1 MNKRTRDEHGFTLVE
16 LLVVL
21 AILAILIAIVV
32 PNLAGLTG
40 GARAKAARE
49 ELSIVQTAMD
59 TLMTENEAI
68 SVQPSSSSDQVGPH
82 TPVTYWYVSDYDA
95 QSGTETY
102 SSATAYLRLRTT
114 STGTYSWVSTGAV
127 TQVEYPVTR

>member
-1 MNKRTRDEHGFTLVE
+1 MLNRIRGERGFTLVE

-40 GARAKAARE
+40 GARGDAART

-59 TLMTENEAI
+59 TLMSENEAV
-68 SVQPSSSSDQVGPH
+68 SVTLGAQQVVGPN
-82 TPVTYWYVSDYDA
+82 TQVEYFKVISIDVDTGAEQTGP
-95 QSGTETY
+95 GT
-102 SSATAYLRLRTT
+102 ANLRLRTT
-114 STGTYSWVSTGAV
+114 STGEYSWGTSGEI
-127 TQVEYPVTR
+127 TQEVYTP

>member
-1 MNKRTRDEHGFTLVE
+1 MFNRIRGERGFTLVE

-40 GARAKAARE
+40 GARGDAART

-59 TLMTENEAI
+59 TLMSENEAV
-68 SVQPSSSSDQVGPH
+68 SVDTGAAQNVGPN
-82 TPVTYWYVSDYDA
+82 TSVTYYYVVSIDTDTGA
-95 QSGTETY
+95 EQTGPNTDN
-102 SSATAYLRLRTT
+102 LRLRTT
-114 STGTYSWVSTGAV
+114 STGTYSWGTSGEV
-127 TQVEYPVTR
+127 TQASYTP

>member
-1 MNKRTRDEHGFTLVE
+1 MLKRIRGERGFTLVE

-40 GARAKAARE
+40 GARGDAART

-59 TLMTENEAI
+59 TLMSENEAV
-68 SVQPSSSSDQVGPH
+68 SVTLGAQQVVGPN
-82 TPVTYWYVSDYDA
+82 TQVEYFKVISIDVDTGAEQTGP
-95 QSGTETY
+95 GT
-102 SSATAYLRLRTT
+102 ANLRLRTT
-114 STGTYSWVSTGAV
+114 STGEYSWGTSGEI
-127 TQVEYPVTR
+127 TQEVYTP

>member
-1 MNKRTRDEHGFTLVE
+1 MLRRMHSERGFTLVE

-40 GARAKAARE
+40 GARADAART

-59 TLMTENEAI
+59 TLMTEHDAV
-68 SVQPSSSSDQVGPH
+68 SVEEQGSGIQVGPS
-82 TPVTYWYVSDYDA
+82 TVVTYWFVTAVDPL
-95 QSGTETY
+95 SGTETY
-102 SSATAYLRLRTT
+102 ATATANLRLRTT
-114 STGTYSWVSTGAV
+114 STGSYTWDTSGAV
-127 TQVEYPVTR
+127 TQTQYPVSR